1 MNNIL
6 ILNDFSAE
14 AEHALVYAQ
23 KLAQTLQANLLIWN
37 LIEPVSR
44 LSAPALVVAGCKIAE
59 SYDAAYSTQTLLN
72 QTYPDGG
79 GLGTITHLTK
89 KDTEGLTLHE
99 LVQKYQIDLIIK
111 GTGNHAQPLDRLTS
125 QFLRKTLCPVLV
137 VPQQAAWVNVKQMVY
152 LTDLRYCRTHITG
165 YLKQMANQLNAALAL
180 AHITAAKLPEP
191 ETNYAISLYR
201 QAIGHN
207 PDQLQLSFQHIT
219 EPCINKAADVLID
232 VLHNNWLAM
241 AYDKHHHKALNAA
254 CNTGQQK
261 PAEINVPLLL
271 FNC

>member
-14 AEHALVYAQ
+14 AEHALAYAQ

-44 LSAPALVVAGCKIAE
+44 LSAPALVAVGCKIAE
-59 SYDAAYSTQTLLN
+59 SHNDYSTQALLN
-72 QTYPDGG
+72 QACPDGA
-79 GLGTITHLTK
+79 GLGAITHLSK
-89 KDTEGLTLHE
+89 KDTDGFTLHE
-99 LVQKYQIDLIIK
+99 LIQKHQINLIIK
-111 GTGNHAQPLDRLTS
+111 GTGNHAEALDRLTS
-125 QFLRKTLCPVLV
+125 QFLRKTLCPVLI
-137 VPQQAAWVNVKQMVY
+137 VPQQAAYVNIKQTVY
-152 LTDLRYCRTHITG
+152 LTDLRYCRAHITG
-165 YLKQMANQLNAALAL
+165 YLKQMAHQLNAGLAL

-191 ETNYAISLYR
+191 ETNYAVSLYLK
-201 QAIGHN
+201 AIGHN